1 MSQSRMYR
9 SSRVALM
16 IVVALVIVAGMV
28 IAADADCRR
37 KGAVAVVG
45 IYRVRCVKEVIR

>member
-9 SSRVALM
+9 GSRIALM
-16 IVVALVIVAGMV
+16 AIALIVIVVGMIV
-28 IAADADCRR
+28 AADADCRR